1 MTRQAFRTPRW
12 LITTLDEHGML
23 VVLLLVA
30 AALSLATIQPQE
42 TTGHEAGFS
51 LGQFAV
57 SRFGPE
63 PTLLAILADSDDDK
77 ALQQGLIEALGAG
90 GTKHLV
96 VAQGDPSTAR
106 RVLLESQGSPPRAI
120 VCSTTT
126 SEWLVVRDRG
136 ALNANLGQVEVIVP
150 IRSLWPRFL
159 TRVNILN
166 IANQISVISILA
178 IGMTL
183 VVVTGGI
190 DLSVGSL
197 VALSGVLAAEFIRT
211 WGGGVEASAWNM
223 VFGCLLGITAATL
236 AGCFSGLVIV
246 GCGVPPFLATLATM
260 LMVRGAA
267 LESTGGESIA
277 ALPDRFI
284 WLGRGAEFGIP
295 VAVLLAVL
303 LYVVFHLILTRTV
316 LGRHWLAIGGNPVVA
331 RLAGIRV
338 GAAVVLAYATSGL
351 LAGLGGVVLTSQLK
365 NASPTYGEGYELTVI
380 AAVVVGG
387 ASLNGGRARM
397 AGTLTGALL
406 IATIQNGMNL
416 LDISPFVQK
425 IVLGMVILI
434 AVLLDRWRQHVV
446 LNSAG

>member
-1 MTRQAFRTPRW
+1 VTRKAYRIPRW
-12 LITTLDEHGML
+12 LITALDEHGML

-42 TTGHEAGFS
+42 TTGREAGLA
-51 LGQFAV
+51 LGQLAA
-57 SRFGPE
+57 SQFGPDQR
-63 PTLLAILADSDDDK
+63 LLAILADSDDDR
-77 ALQQGLIEALGAG
+77 ALHQGLLEALGPSG
-90 GTKHLV
+90 VKQLV
-96 VAQGDPSTAR
+96 VAQGDPSAAR
-106 RVLLESQGSPPRAI
+106 HLLQEPQAVSPRAI
-120 VCSTTT
+120 ICSTTT

-136 ALNANLGQVEVIVP
+136 TVNDKLGTVNVLVP
-150 IRSLWPRFL
+150 VRGMWPRFL

-166 IANQISVISILA
+166 IANQISVISIIA

-197 VALSGVLAAEFIRT
+197 VALSGVLAADFIRAY
-211 WGGGVEASAWNM
+211 GGGVEARASTM
-223 VFGCLLGITAATL
+223 VFGCLLGIAAATL

-246 GCGVPPFLATLATM
+246 GFGVPPFLSTLATM
-260 LMVRGAA
+260 LIVRGAA
-267 LESTGGESIA
+267 LQWTGGESIA
-277 ALPDRFI
+277 ALPDRFV
-284 WLGRGAEFGIP
+284 WLGRGTEFGIP
-295 VAVLLAVL
+295 VAVWLAVL
-303 LYVVFHLILTRTV
+303 LFVAFHLVLTRTV
-316 LGRHWLAIGGNPVVA
+316 LGRHWLAIGGNPIVA

-338 GAAVVLAYATSGL
+338 GAAVVLTYAISGL

-365 NASPTYGEGYELTVI
+365 NASPTYGDGYELTVI

-434 AVLLDRWRQHVV
+434 SVLLDRWRQHVV
-446 LNSAG
+446 LCATG

>member
-136 ALNANLGQVEVIVP
+136 ALNANLGQVEVMVP

-183 VVVTGGI
+183 VVVTGASTC
-190 DLSVGSL
+190 LSV
-197 VALSGVLAAEFIRT
+197 
-211 WGGGVEASAWNM
+211 
-223 VFGCLLGITAATL
+223 
-236 AGCFSGLVIV
+236 
-246 GCGVPPFLATLATM
+246 
-260 LMVRGAA
+260 
-267 LESTGGESIA
+267 
-277 ALPDRFI
+277 
-284 WLGRGAEFGIP
+284 
-295 VAVLLAVL
+295 
-303 LYVVFHLILTRTV
+303 HL
-316 LGRHWLAIGGNPVVA
+316 
-331 RLAGIRV
+331 
-338 GAAVVLAYATSGL
+338 
-351 LAGLGGVVLTSQLK
+351 
-365 NASPTYGEGYELTVI
+365 
-380 AAVVVGG
+380 
-387 ASLNGGRARM
+387 
-397 AGTLTGALL
+397 
-406 IATIQNGMNL
+406 
-416 LDISPFVQK
+416 
-425 IVLGMVILI
+425 
-434 AVLLDRWRQHVV
+434 
-446 LNSAG
+446 